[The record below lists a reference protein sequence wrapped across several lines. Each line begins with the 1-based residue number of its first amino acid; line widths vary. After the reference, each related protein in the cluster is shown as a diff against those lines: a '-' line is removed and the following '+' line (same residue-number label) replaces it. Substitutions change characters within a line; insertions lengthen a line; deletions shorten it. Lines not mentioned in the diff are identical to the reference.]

1 MPHYLERVV
10 SFTYVCYCIRS
21 IGESERRMDGCFN
34 WIRPDARLAVVIQMQ
49 AYVFTTLWKHRSVVS
64 GVLAG
69 WMSRVLRVRLPR
81 STFSNPW
88 PARQMFIWFG
98 RRHAVSRPDR
108 IAQPSARWCPP
119 YLYPNLSFSPPSGR
133 CLPLDRYSLEPVN
146 N

>member
-10 SFTYVCYCIRS
+10 SFTYVCYRIRS

-69 WMSRVLRVRLPR
+69 WMPRVLRVRLPR
-81 STFSNPW
+81 STFSNSW
-88 PARQMFIWFG
+88 PARQMFIWLGEGMRFPDLTALRNPLPDG
-98 RRHAVSRPDR
+98 VLHIYIQICLSLHRLAAVF
-108 IAQPSARWCPP
+108 
-119 YLYPNLSFSPPSGR
+119 L
-133 CLPLDRYSLEPVN
+133 
-146 N
+146 